1 MYKIL
6 SIFLILGIVGCEQMS
21 GENAPKPPFAD
32 IEDCIEY
39 VNKLDAKKGYPKRK
53 KESVIREC
61 KNSNKLMASE

>member
-1 MYKIL
+1 MHKIL

-39 VNKLDAKKGYPKRK
+39 VNKLDAKRGYPKRK
-53 KESVIREC
+53 EESVIREC
-61 KNSNKLMASE
+61 QNSSNLMSSD